1 MSTQYPV
8 LGNRPI
14 DQWKV
19 TELKDELKRRKL
31 ATRGLKDDLIKRL
44 DEALRNERMEEEES
58 ELQKSDD
65 TTDQEEIVDGGTAL
79 DNDGESVH
87 DQEKVEE
94 EKETIHVE
102 KDFQKEEPD
111 DGPGIGLDQEAKCDD
126 VVTSPMETD
135 TAEDTGDHHQNG
147 EGDVDEKTEVVN
159 IDDSPAPIQSKN
171 EEADI
176 TNANESAAVAGEA
189 EVIVTSVE
197 TNVTITQS
205 LVTEVSS
212 SSQLLS
218 NKTQVENGDPKPAIE
233 DAAPEVASSNNQVSE
248 VSPVLGSQI
257 RSESISNESVSI
269 NEKIELKDNLNA
281 DNVHLEIDVTVPEMV
296 QPSSSAVPSEGG
308 DVHPLDGPEPP
319 ENQSSVEEM
328 NDINASNV
336 DIQKNSHGAES
347 GSPEKLNL
355 DRSSGDDSMEEDV
368 VEKHIDSTHNSDE
381 VEDKNKDG
389 DVKEETLVDVV
400 EDGQKDVPAVNKS
413 HLAAAADKRKADV
426 QEVAGNHEQPP
437 KRQRR
442 WNSENLKIPETK
454 PKETFPPVSRSTF
467 TRSNST
473 LSGGDTP
480 KERVVPPSP
489 KSPTNSLRIDNF
501 LRPFTLKAVQELLG
515 KTGSVS
521 NFWMDHIKTHCYVT
535 YSSVEEAIGTRNA
548 LYNLQWPSNGGK
560 LLAAEFVDQQ
570 EVKMRVEASSQQP
583 AAPVSTGPSAH
594 PTQPPSQSQPAS
606 RQQVPKQ
613 PLPPAPP
620 LPSPKQKPNQTSAKD
635 RLNLPPP
642 PPLTKKPDPP
652 IVTLDDLFR
661 KTKAAPRIYYLPL
674 SDEQVGT
681 KLAAQG
687 RNNN

>member
-19 TELKDELKRRKL
+19 TELKDELKRRKM

-44 DEALRNERMEEEES
+44 DEAIRNERMEEEER
-58 ELQKSDD
+58 ELQKGDD
-65 TTDQEEIVDGGTAL
+65 TTDQEEPVDGGTTL

-102 KDFQKEEPD
+102 KDFQKEELA
-111 DGPGIGLDQEAKCDD
+111 DGPGIGLDQEAKFDD
-126 VVTSPMETD
+126 VVTTPMETD

-147 EGDVDEKTEVVN
+147 EGNVDENTEVVD
-159 IDDSPAPIQSKN
+159 IDGSPAPNQSKN
-171 EEADI
+171 EDADI
-176 TNANESAAVAGEA
+176 TNANESAAIAGEA

-205 LVTEVSS
+205 VVTEVSS

-218 NKTQVENGDPKPAIE
+218 NKTQVENGDPKPAID
-233 DAAPEVASSNNQVSE
+233 DAAPEVASSNTQVSE

-257 RSESISNESVSI
+257 RSDSISNESVSI

-281 DNVHLEIDVTVPEMV
+281 DNVNLELDVTMPEMV

-328 NDINASNV
+328 NDMDASNV
-336 DIQKNSHGAES
+336 DIQKNNHGAES

-381 VEDKNKDG
+381 VEDENKDG
-389 DVKEETLVDVV
+389 DVKEEALVDVV
-400 EDGQKDVPAVNKS
+400 EDGQKDFPAENKS
-413 HLAAAADKRKADV
+413 YLAASADKRKAKV

-442 WNSENLKIPETK
+442 WNSENLKIPETT

-535 YSSVEEAIGTRNA
+535 YSSVEEAIETRNA

-570 EVKMRVEASSQQP
+570 EVKMRVEAPSQQP
-583 AAPVSTGPSAH
+583 AVPVSTGPSAH
-594 PTQPPSQSQPAS
+594 PTQPPSQSQLTS

-620 LPSPKQKPNQTSAKD
+620 LPSPKQRPNQTSAKD

-674 SDEQVGT
+674 SDEQVDA
-681 KLAAQG
+681 KLAAQV
-687 RNNN
+687 RTNN